1 MDNIKILQYIDLSK
15 SICLEVLNYLYQN
28 SDLSFDIDC
37 KNPREIK
44 SKADHKSEEIILEH
58 LKKTNISILSEE
70 SGKVLTNKDSEYR
83 FIIDPLDGTVN
94 YTRGFGLSSVSIA
107 LYKGDNPIFGTL
119 GVFPSMDIAWGG
131 REYGAFL
138 NDKEIKVSKISNK
151 SEALICSGFPSRY
164 EFDSQNMDELFS
176 ILAQYLKVR
185 MIGSASYSILQIA
198 MGNAEAYFEKG
209 IMLWDVAASLAILEG
224 AGGKF
229 EVENLDNG
237 VQLEVFAN
245 NGLIDRK

>member
-1 MDNIKILQYIDLSK
+1 
-15 SICLEVLNYLYQN
+15 
-28 SDLSFDIDC
+28 
-37 KNPREIK
+37 
-44 SKADHKSEEIILEH
+44 
-58 LKKTNISILSEE
+58 
-70 SGKVLTNKDSEYR
+70 
-83 FIIDPLDGTVN
+83 
-94 YTRGFGLSSVSIA
+94 
-107 LYKGDNPIFGTL
+107 
-119 GVFPSMDIAWGG
+119 
-131 REYGAFL
+131 
-138 NDKEIKVSKISNK
+138 
-151 SEALICSGFPSRY
+151 LICSGFPSRY